1 MHRACGR
8 GNLLKYQLQYQKG
21 IRTDRSERGT
31 EGFGSN
37 VALLD
42 FLRTFVRVWCWT
54 PLALRYGDY

>member
-31 EGFGSN
+31 EGLGSN

-54 PLALRYGDY
+54 P